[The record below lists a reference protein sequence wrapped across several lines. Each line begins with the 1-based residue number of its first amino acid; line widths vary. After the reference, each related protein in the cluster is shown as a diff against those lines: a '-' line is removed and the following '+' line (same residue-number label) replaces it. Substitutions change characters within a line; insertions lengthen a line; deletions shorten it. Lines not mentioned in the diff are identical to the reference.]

1 MPRLEYRPSALAC
14 KSRSPSQRC
23 GGGTILACLIFSVSR
38 TLCLLA
44 GPSEP
49 FFYNLVRNSDQNCA
63 QSHASQTAGCC
74 QMTRNCLRQTSWAQ
88 GSIGMGHL
96 RPCPVGQQQEQ
107 ADLSRGEAGMDLDSK
122 GLRREGMSAG
132 IVLSRRHLHGGNWD
146 RGVWKNPNRS
156 PPERLNFTHCRECDT
171 SSQQC
176 RPSRNFPAPILSLS
190 PAPER
195 RGCSPE

>member
-1 MPRLEYRPSALAC
+1 MSPVVRDLEGCYQSPTLKTRGRGMSGPALVVEQRSATAALRPVCTVFAWA
-14 KSRSPSQRC
+14 KNARMFP
-23 GGGTILACLIFSVSR
+23 TDLI
-38 TLCLLA
+38 
-44 GPSEP
+44 
-49 FFYNLVRNSDQNCA
+49 
-63 QSHASQTAGCC
+63 
-74 QMTRNCLRQTSWAQ
+74 WAQ